1 MIDQNYNP
9 SLPPRQTFICKI
21 VGHPF
26 ISRTDDG
33 TTVCNIPV
41 EISGLPNRA
50 RLIVRGR
57 TADNCLYHHRIGAFL
72 KVTGIKK
79 VRPLTTTP
87 DPGAQLIEIV
97 AWTAEPRNPPH
108 KKGDDHD

>member
-1 MIDQNYNP
+1 MIDRNINP
-9 SLPPRQTFICKI
+9 GPNPRHTFICKI
-21 VGHPF
+21 AGHPF

-33 TTVCNIPV
+33 TTVCSIPV
-41 EISGLPNRA
+41 EISGLENRA
-50 RLIVRGR
+50 RLVVRGR
-57 TADNCLYHHRIGAFL
+57 TAENCLYHHRIGALF

-97 AWTAEPRNPPH
+97 ARTAEPRG
-108 KKGDDHD
+108 KQKED